1 MRLGLTQVPRLE
13 QRLVQSPQLIQAMQ
27 ILQLPLLDLQGRIE
41 QELLENPFLE
51 VAEPPP
57 EETNGASA
65 APPARVPSGDGAALP
80 TDWEPKAI
88 QTLEAFERLAG
99 ERPPRRPRGAD
110 GDAEGKQEALANT
123 PEVPR
128 SLAEQLL
135 PQIGFLELDE
145 SEIGIAEYLVSSLD
159 PRGYLRTSVTE
170 VASDPDL
177 STTPERVAAVLEK
190 LRKLGPPGLFAHDLR
205 ECLLL
210 QLQASYGPEAP
221 QTLEYILVDRH
232 LEDVAMNRLPK
243 IAREL
248 ARSIDEVKDA
258 VETIRNLNPNPGGGD
273 VSELNGAVV
282 PDIVVHEVDGSY
294 EVRLERGSVPELRV
308 AGDIAKL
315 LEQSKGDA
323 KVHEFLERKYQSARW
338 FKEAV
343 ERRRVTLEKI
353 CRAIF
358 ERQKEFLERGAE
370 GLRPLRMQEV
380 ADEVGV
386 HISTVSRAI
395 SGKHADT
402 PRGVFA
408 LKYFFVGG
416 TVTDA
421 GAFESQTAIK
431 ELVRKIIE
439 TEDHRNPL
447 SDEEIGKLLA
457 RNDGVPIARRT
468 VTKYRKALKIP
479 ASSQRKVY

>member
-1 MRLGLTQVPRLE
+1 M
-13 QRLVQSPQLIQAMQ
+13 VQSPQLIQAMQ

-57 EETNGASA
+57 EETTNGNA
-65 APPARVPSGDGAALP
+65 APERPAATTPEPVP
-80 TDWEPKAI
+80 TDWEPRAV

-99 ERPPRRPRGAD
+99 ERPPRRPRGSDENEEAR
-110 GDAEGKQEALANT
+110 QEALANT
-123 PEVPR
+123 PEMPR
-128 SLAEQLL
+128 TIADHLRPQL
-135 PQIGFLELDE
+135 GFLEL
-145 SEIGIAEYLVSSLD
+145 SEKELAIAEYLISSLD
-159 PRGYLRTSVTE
+159 PRGYLRAPIE
-170 VASDPDL
+170 EIASDPEL
-177 STTPERVAAVLEK
+177 ATTSEEVARVIEK
-190 LRKLGPPGLFAHDLR
+190 LRPLGPPGLFAHDVR

-210 QLQASYGPEAP
+210 QLAAHYGPLAP
-221 QTLEYILVDRH
+221 QTLEYQLVERH

-243 IAREL
+243 IARE
-248 ARSIDEVKDA
+248 REQSIEDVKEA
-258 VETIRNLNPNPGGGD
+258 VETIRHLNPNPAGGD
-273 VSELNGAVV
+273 VFEPNAAVV
-282 PDIVVHEVDGSY
+282 PDVVIQEVDGKY
-294 EVRLERGSVPELRV
+294 ELRLERGSVPELRV
-308 AGDIAKL
+308 SGDIAKL
-315 LEQSKGDA
+315 LEQAKNDE
-323 KVHEFLERKYQSARW
+323 KVHQFLERKYQSARW

-353 CRAIF
+353 CRAIL

-395 SGKHADT
+395 SGKYVDT
-402 PRGVFA
+402 PRGVFP

-416 TVTDA
+416 TVTED
-421 GAFESQTAIK
+421 GEYESQTAIK
-431 ELVRKIIE
+431 ELVRRIIE
-439 TEDHRNPL
+439 KEDPKNPL
-447 SDEEIGKLLA
+447 SDEEIGKMLA
-457 RNDGVPIARRT
+457 ASNGVPIARRT